1 MSLED
6 CFNIFDELLTP
17 RCHAPRINVNKPIH
31 LCATSPSGDIC
42 GGDAGGALASLD
54 KDNK

>member
-6 CFNIFDELLTP
+6 CFNTFDELLTP
-17 RCHAPRINVNKPIH
+17 WCPSLRIYVDEPIH
-31 LCATSPSGDIC
+31 LCATSLSGDIC
-42 GGDAGGALASLD
+42 NGDAGGALAALD